1 MHEAPSVPTVP
12 AAENVLFRNLPPSI
26 LASENIS
33 LKTREFAQGESVFA
47 EGDAGDYCYL
57 VESGAVRL
65 TKTSSSGVEE
75 FLAMVD
81 PGGFFGELA
90 LYDDSPRVA
99 HARAA
104 VPSRLVLLDRAGFET
119 LRRAA
124 PLEMMSTLAE
134 VNITRVRQAN
144 ALLVK
149 NLAEAGRLKEI
160 GGELSTIAHNLR
172 GPLATI
178 RNAAD
183 TLEMLTTE
191 GGSDPSKLA
200 KFVKMIQDT
209 ADGALSDIDYLMA
222 RLRGDAPAERVLVRV
237 SDLLADVRK
246 RVGVFVHRPGV
257 TYDDSQM
264 EYDGPV
270 RVDSREWAG
279 ALTNLV
285 KNAVEALPDHGG
297 HVWVCVR
304 TEGREVVFTVQ
315 DNGKGVPA
323 EMLGRFFDRGITRG
337 KSRGTG
343 LGTAHVQSVVEAHR
357 GRATV
362 SSTLGVGTTVEMR
375 LPLEIS

>member
-1 MHEAPSVPTVP
+1 MHEASSVPTVP
-12 AAENVLFRNLPPSI
+12 AAENALFRNLPRGI
-26 LASENIS
+26 LASESIS
-33 LKTREFAQGESVFA
+33 LKTREFAQGTSVFA
-47 EGDAGDYCYL
+47 EGDPGDCCYL

-104 VPSRLVLLDRAGFET
+104 APSRLVLLDRAGFER
-119 LRRAA
+119 LRQAA

-191 GGSDPSKLA
+191 GGGDSSKLG
-200 KFVKMIQDT
+200 KFVEMIQNT
-209 ADGALSDIDYLMA
+209 ANGALSDIDRLMA
-222 RLRGDAPAERVLVRV
+222 RLRGDAPAERILVRV
-237 SDLLADVRK
+237 SDLLADVRN
-246 RVGVFVHRPGV
+246 RVASFVHRPGV
-257 TYDDSQM
+257 TYDDSRM

-279 ALTNLV
+279 ALVNLV
-285 KNAVEALPDHGG
+285 KNAAEALPDGGG
-297 HVWVCVR
+297 HISVMVLV
-304 TEGREVVFTVQ
+304 EKGDVVFAVQ
-315 DNGKGVPA
+315 DTGRGVPA
-323 EMLGRFFDRGITRG
+323 EVLGRFFDRGVTHG
-337 KSRGTG
+337 KSGGTG
-343 LGTAHVQSVVEAHR
+343 LGTAHVRSVAETHG
-357 GRATV
+357 GRAEV
-362 SSTLGVGTTVEMR
+362 KSALGVGTTVEMR
-375 LPLEIS
+375 LPLGSP